1 MRYPSHDYYFMW
13 QGWLEDREII
23 WVSLIYLFSQKE
35 QELEKSEAWGEF
47 DTLLSTWSWK
57 GPYAEKLQWPL
68 GADGDPQLTQVR
80 KQGTWSYNS
89 NEMCSANNLNELPD
103 KSPAWVTPWF
113 WHWETLSWGPSW
125 TKPDIWP
132 TEPWTKKLPLLSATT
147 FGVNCYGSNRTRM
160 HRTKAMHLERLVAS
174 CIPGPQHHL
183 VPSFLPSHSSLG
195 SMSNTN
201 VFQYNSLLLLTS
213 GDLVFFL
220 SSFF

>member
-1 MRYPSHDYYFMW
+1 MIIILCGRVDLKIGRLS
-13 QGWLEDREII
+13 GWA
-23 WVSLIYLFSQKE
+23 WSNYLFSQKQ

-113 WHWETLSWGPSW
+113 WRWETLSWAPSQ
-125 TKPDIWP
+125 TKPGIWP

-147 FGVNCYGSNRTRM
+147 FGVICYGSNRTRM
-160 HRTKAMHLERLVAS
+160 HRTKAMHLERLVAP
-174 CIPGPQHHL
+174 CNPGPQHHL
-183 VPSFLPSHSSLG
+183 VPSFLHILHLALWATQIS
-195 SMSNTN
+195 SNTIPCCCWRKEI
-201 VFQYNSLLLLTS
+201 
-213 GDLVFFL
+213 
-220 SSFF
+220 